1 MKWVAFFYIYKIN
14 LVLAR
19 AYNFKNKRQA
29 FLNVIKYTIIANL
42 NIYNNLYRIA
52 NYSEF
57 FFSIMFKYHIHSL
70 FSKLKAEFIKI
81 NYY

>member
-1 MKWVAFFYIYKIN
+1 MSSIFFFLYFYKIN

-42 NIYNNLYRIA
+42 NIYNNLFRIA
-52 NYSEF
+52 NYSENF
-57 FFSIMFKYHIHSL
+57 FHNV
-70 FSKLKAEFIKI
+70 KI
-81 NYY
+81 PHTQVIFEI